1 MVKPLINGFKHFR
14 NNYFSKERVF
24 FKTLLERG
32 QKPKIMII
40 SCSDSRV
47 DPAILFSTKPG
58 ELFIVRNV
66 ANLVPP
72 YEPDE
77 GYHGV
82 SAAIEF
88 AVKDLKVDHIIVLGH
103 AFCGGI
109 SELCKNCKD
118 EKLGLDGKISN
129 NREFLDSWIQI
140 SKKSIIDLDFDNW
153 PGPTQ
158 HIAEKN
164 SIINSINNLRSFPW
178 ISDLVTN
185 NKIKL
190 HGWWFDMENSSLWNL
205 KHKDNKFVRL
215 VP

>member
-1 MVKPLINGFKHFR
+1 MVKPLISGFKHFR
-14 NNYFSKERVF
+14 DNYFSKERVF

-47 DPAILFSTKPG
+47 DPAILFGTKPS
-58 ELFIVRNV
+58 EWFIVRNV

-77 GYHGV
+77 GYHGI

-118 EKLGLDGKISN
+118 EKLGFNKIAN

-153 PGPTQ
+153 PGPIQ

-178 ISDLVTN
+178 ISDLETN

-190 HGWWFDMENSSLWNL
+190 HGWWFDMENSSLWDL